1 MKTARPS
8 CPRRALTR
16 ACAASEDEVHLLL
29 VLSPRS
35 DHIGRD
41 YACLVSR
48 PGTAALC
55 CLIITELPQMPELAD
70 IVGNGFAIDR
80 GPFFD
85 RLRDYLDAEAQAGTL
100 DFRSADGQT
109 QPLSV

>member
-1 MKTARPS
+1 
-8 CPRRALTR
+8 
-16 ACAASEDEVHLLL
+16 
-29 VLSPRS
+29 
-35 DHIGRD
+35 
-41 YACLVSR
+41 
-48 PGTAALC
+48 
-55 CLIITELPQMPELAD
+55 MPELAD